1 MMKTFLMQFTQRG
14 MSLIELMIAMT
25 LGILI
30 VAGMATLFT
39 QNKNSYRQDEKIAR
53 MQEDARFAMN
63 EIVDDIELAGFW
75 SNLHDPATITVDAD
89 LVVSQDCGDGT
100 ANWIYDPMQPIAA
113 FDTQTAG
120 TDPNAVFECLTNA
133 NWQAGSDV
141 FLIKRVEGMAL
152 EEKTTAPAAA
162 TAPRVYMRT
171 NGVIGWLHQSGD
183 ASGEPSFGAG
193 TVENWL
199 YLPALYYVR
208 NYAETAGDGIPTLC
222 RYSMNYAQDV
232 AGGNPS
238 LVEEC
243 LAQGVET
250 MQLEYGID
258 NNSDGV
264 ANLYLSNPTAAQLAA
279 DLVSVR
285 VHLLLR
291 SLTADQNYTNTKTYS
306 LGNLD
311 YDPVDDGFYRRVY
324 TTTISV
330 RNPTNLLCMQ
340 AGC

>member
-1 MMKTFLMQFTQRG
+1 MKMLTIQTTQRG
-14 MSLIELMIAMT
+14 LSLIELMIAMT

-30 VAGMATLFT
+30 VAGMGTLFM
-39 QNKNSYRQDEKIAR
+39 QNKNSYRQDEQIAR
-53 MQEDARFAMN
+53 MQEDARFALN

-89 LVVSQDCGDGT
+89 LVVTQDCGDGT
-100 ANWIYDPMQPIAA
+100 ANWIYNLMQPIAA
-113 FDTQTAG
+113 FDMPTAG
-120 TDPNAVFECLTNA
+120 GNPNAVFECVANA
-133 NWQAGSDV
+133 NWQANSDI

-152 EEKTTAPAAA
+152 EEKATAPAAA
-162 TAPRVYMRT
+162 AAPRVYLRT
-171 NGVIGWLHQSGD
+171 NGVIGWLHEDGD
-183 ASGEPSFGAG
+183 ATGEPSFGAG

-199 YLPALYYVR
+199 YLPVLYYVR
-208 NYAETAGDGIPTLC
+208 SYAATAGDGIPTLC
-222 RYSMNYAQDV
+222 RYSMNYAQGV
-232 AGGNPS
+232 AGGSPS
-238 LVEEC
+238 MVEEC
-243 LAQGVET
+243 LAQGVEN

-279 DLVSVR
+279 NLVSVR

-291 SLTADQNYTNTKTYS
+291 SLVEDQNYTNAKTYS

-311 YDPVDDGFYRRVY
+311 YDPADDGFYRRVH